1 MIVHDILGGGF
12 NCFSCS
18 PLLGQCSSSSLS
30 GFFNWHL
37 VGWSS
42 DIPEIEPKNSFV
54 ERQRKQKKKKLQRCR
69 EIIFWKG
76 KMYTTLTPFEIQV
89 LQVRTMY
96 TTLKLWCLFVIYFRI
111 LIGSLDVLKDKVS
124 GL

>member
-12 NCFSCS
+12 NCFSFS

-54 ERQRKQKKKKLQRCR
+54 ERQRKQKKKKLQRCQ

-76 KMYTTLTPFEIQV
+76 KMYTTLKPIEIQYISGTCLV

-96 TTLKLWCLFVIYFRI
+96 TTLKLWCLFVIYFFEF
-111 LIGSLDVLKDKVS
+111 
-124 GL
+124 